1 MNGVILGMLVGVSR
15 KLASANPPKIT
26 KYIGQS
32 PPYPPG
38 GKGWG
43 EDPHS
48 LPRNWIAVCVP
59 SLLLL
64 TTSWGRRARI
74 LSKKGRHYM
83 CIGS

>member
-1 MNGVILGMLVGVSR
+1 MNDVILGMLVGVRR
-15 KLASANPPKIT
+15 KLASASSPKIT
-26 KYIGQS
+26 KYIYQS

-48 LPRNWIAVCVP
+48 LPRNCVAVSMP

-64 TTSWGRRARI
+64 SISWGRRARI

>member
-26 KYIGQS
+26 KYICQS

-48 LPRNWIAVCVP
+48 LPRNCVAVSMP

-64 TTSWGRRARI
+64 YISWGRRARI
-74 LSKKGRHYM
+74 LPKRG
-83 CIGS
+83 